1 MKIKIKLMNGLM
13 KLTNLLEININIL
26 YMSID
31 YKPDNLF
38 IFSFVRMNPPTPGHL
53 VLIKNLIDKAVDLGA
68 EKAYIITSSSVDGK
82 NPMLCSSDTIP
93 KPKNKADGVIMS
105 SMSNNAGAVY
115 KSQILDEMITVY
127 KRQLI
132 EEAAANEAPTEEVTV
147 EDVALTEEP
156 DAIEDT
162 SKKGCIGNS
171 CTIVGGGRREQIEK
185 LQVIVLC
192 STGSPFGFING
203 VIRKDF
209 IDKGIPKI
217 NMFFIV
223 GRDRADFLD
232 TIVDTFKKYDYVSSI
247 DGLILGRE
255 GMTELKNTGLGTR
268 SIADIDPSAYSAS
281 FIRGL
286 VKNDQKEEFRQV
298 YEKYLPSSDIDKMF
312 ETIKLGLTMK
322 PPASK
327 EEDENPESKYFDR
340 GLLPVIVSSGG
351 RRRKSRKNKKLRKT
365 KRTKKNIKRTKRNK
379 N

>member
-1 MKIKIKLMNGLM
+1 
-13 KLTNLLEININIL
+13 
-26 YMSID
+26 MSID
-31 YKPDNLF
+31 YKPDNIF

-82 NPMLCSSDTIP
+82 NPMLCSSDSIP

-105 SMSNNAGAVY
+105 SMSNSADAVY
-115 KSQILDEMITVY
+115 KSQVLEEMITTY

-132 EEAAANEAPTEEVTV
+132 EEAAANEAATQPEAEIKVEESSAAV
-147 EDVALTEEP
+147 EVP
-156 DAIEDT
+156 KG
-162 SKKGCIGNS
+162 KKGCVGDS
-171 CTIVGGGRREQIEK
+171 CLILGGGRREQIENLK
-185 LQVIVLC
+185 VIVLC
-192 STGSPFGFING
+192 STGSPFSFINS
-203 VIRKDF
+203 VVRKDF

-232 TIVDTFKKYDYVSSI
+232 TIVDTFKRYKYVSSI

-351 RRRKSRKNKKLRKT
+351 RRRKTRKNKKLRKT
-365 KRTKKNIKRTKRNK
+365 KRTKKNIKRTKRTKK
-379 N
+379 NIKRTKRTKKY